1 MKTKVLL
8 RADGH
13 NQMGLGHVVRS
24 LALAKMLEHDFDCQF
39 IVREPSTSLRQLIE
53 NEGFA
58 LIQLNDQV
66 LPAHEAQYIAHHF
79 LRGDEIVVLD
89 GYHFDGAY
97 QKVIKN
103 AAGKLVCIDDI
114 HETHFW
120 SDSIINHTSGIS
132 VEDYEKE
139 DYTSLKLGFEYLLLR
154 QPFLDAAK
162 QRGVRKKKESEQTA
176 FICMGGADPSNT
188 TIKALSLCAHRGDIT
203 ECHVVI
209 GGAYLHH
216 NELNDFCKKSRL
228 KINIY
233 SNLNADN
240 MVVLM
245 SNCDLAICP
254 PSTVAL
260 EYLCTGHHL
269 YLIQTADN
277 QAYLYKY
284 LTENQL
290 AQNWNDFKAGV
301 RKTVKTTA
309 INRLFDGKSDR
320 RLLKHFR
327 KLDYDMHCSFR
338 KATGRDM
345 LLYFKWANDPM
356 TRLQS
361 FHPEPIK
368 IEDHRAW
375 FNRRMA
381 DPKVVMYIML
391 YRGRAV
397 GQIRFGING
406 VALLSYS
413 IDPGERGKSFG
424 TYMVQEAIK
433 ELEKDLERSI
443 NVVGYVKKDN
453 LASNKA
459 LSNLGFKPIA
469 SDRDSSIKY
478 LLKAS

>member
-1 MKTKVLL
+1 MRTKVLL

-13 NQMGLGHVVRS
+13 NRMGLGHVVRS
-24 LALAKMLEHDFDCQF
+24 LALAKMLEQDFDCQF
-39 IVREPSTSLRQLIE
+39 IVREPSHTLRQLIE
-53 NEGFA
+53 SEGFP
-58 LIQLNDQV
+58 LIRLNHRV
-66 LPAHEAQYIAHHF
+66 LPGHEAQFIAHHF

-89 GYHFDGAY
+89 GYHFDSNY
-97 QKVIKN
+97 QKTIKQS
-103 AAGKLVCIDDI
+103 AGKLVCIDDI
-114 HETHFW
+114 HQTHFW
-120 SDSIINHTSGIS
+120 ADTIINHTSGIS
-132 VEDYEKE
+132 VEAYQNE
-139 DYTSLKLGFEYLLLR
+139 DYTQLMLGFEYLLLR

-162 QRGVRKKKESEQTA
+162 QRRPKKKKSKDQSA
-176 FICMGGADPSNT
+176 FICMGGADPDNA
-188 TIKALSLCAHRGDIT
+188 TIKALAICAHREDVS

-216 NELNDFCKKSRL
+216 DQLNDFCKRSKL

-260 EYLCTGHHL
+260 EYLCTGHQL
-269 YLIQTADN
+269 YLMQTADN
-277 QAYLYKY
+277 QTYLHQY
-284 LTENQL
+284 LTQQKL
-290 AQNWNDFKAGV
+290 AQNWTEFTAGLSQKV
-301 RKTVKTTA
+301 DTAA
-309 INRLFDGKSDR
+309 INCLFDGKSDR
-320 RLLKHFR
+320 RLLKQFR
-327 KLDYDMHCSFR
+327 TLDYDMHCDFR
-338 KATGRDM
+338 KATDRDM

-356 TRLQS
+356 TRQQS
-361 FHPEPIK
+361 FHPESIK

-375 FNRRMA
+375 FQQKMA
-381 DPKVVMYIML
+381 DPKVMMYIMQ
-391 YRGRAV
+391 YKGKPV

-424 TYMVQEAIK
+424 TYMVKQSIK
-433 ELEKDLERSI
+433 ELEKDLDRTI

-459 LSNLGFKPIA
+459 LSNLGFEPIE
-469 SDRDSSIKY
+469 SDRETSIKY

>member
-13 NQMGLGHVVRS
+13 NQMGLGHIVRS

-39 IVREPSTSLRQLIE
+39 IVREPSNTVRLLIE
-53 NEGFA
+53 SEGFS
-58 LIQLNDQV
+58 LIQLNDRV
-66 LPAHEAQYIAHHF
+66 LPTHEAQYIAHHF

-89 GYHFDGAY
+89 GYHFDEAY
-97 QKVIKN
+97 QKIIKGTV
-103 AAGKLVCIDDI
+103 GKLVCIDDI

-120 SDSIINHTSGIS
+120 ADSIINHTSGIS
-132 VEDYEKE
+132 AEDYATE
-139 DYTSLKLGFEYLLLR
+139 DYTRLKLGFEYLLLR

-162 QRGVRKKKESEQTA
+162 QRSVKKKKKDGQAA
-176 FICMGGADPSNT
+176 FVCMGGADPNNA
-188 TIKALSLCAHRGDIT
+188 TIKALSICAHRGDVA

-216 NELNDFCKKSRL
+216 KELNDFCKKSKL

-260 EYLCTGHHL
+260 EYLCTGHQL
-269 YLIQTADN
+269 YLMQTADN
-277 QAYLYKY
+277 QAYLHQY
-284 LTENQL
+284 LLKNKL
-290 AQNWNDFKAGV
+290 AQSWVDFASGAKETI
-301 RKTVKTTA
+301 KTKE

-320 RLLKHFR
+320 RLRKHFR
-327 KLDYDMHCSFR
+327 SLDYDMHCNFR
-338 KATGRDM
+338 RATEGDM

-356 TRLQS
+356 TRQQS
-361 FHPEPIK
+361 FHPESIN

-375 FNRRMA
+375 FYQKVA
-381 DPKVVMYIML
+381 DPKVMMYIMQ
-391 YRGRAV
+391 YKGRPV

-406 VALLSYS
+406 VALLSYA
-413 IDPGERGKSFG
+413 IDPAERGKSFG
-424 TYMVQEAIK
+424 TYMVQKAIK
-433 ELEKDLERSI
+433 QLEKDLARPI
-443 NVVGYVKKDN
+443 NIVGYVKKDN

-459 LSNLGFKPIA
+459 LSNLGFTPIT
-469 SDRDSSIKY
+469 SDRETSIKY

>member
-13 NQMGLGHVVRS
+13 NKMGLGHVVRS

-39 IVREPSTSLRQLIE
+39 IVRDPSQTLRKLIE
-53 NEGFA
+53 SEGFS
-58 LIQLNDQV
+58 LIRLNERV

-89 GYHFDGAY
+89 GYHFDSSY
-97 QKVIKN
+97 QQIIKP

-114 HETHFW
+114 HQTHFW
-120 SDSIINHTSGIS
+120 ADSIINHTSGIS
-132 VEDYEKE
+132 ADDYAKE
-139 DYTSLKLGFEYLLLR
+139 DYTQMNLGFEYLLLR

-162 QRGVRKKKESEQTA
+162 KRSPKEKKNTAQSA
-176 FICMGGADPSNT
+176 FICMGGADPTNAT
-188 TIKALSLCAHRGDIT
+188 VRALSVCAHREDVS

-209 GGAYLHH
+209 GSAYLHQD
-216 NELNDFCKKSRL
+216 ELNDFCERSQL

-233 SNLNADN
+233 RNLNADN

-260 EYLCTGHHL
+260 EYLCTGHQL
-269 YLIQTADN
+269 YLMQTADN
-277 QAYLYKY
+277 QAYLQQY
-284 LTENQL
+284 LIRNNL
-290 AQNWNDFKAGV
+290 AQSWIKFAGGDEKA
-301 RKTVKTTA
+301 VKLKE
-309 INRLFDGKSDR
+309 IHQLFDGKSDH

-327 KLDYDMHCSFR
+327 KLDYDLHCRFR
-338 KATGRDM
+338 KATEGDM

-361 FHPEPIK
+361 FQPDPIQ

-375 FNRRMA
+375 YRKKMA
-381 DPKVVMYIML
+381 DPKVMMYIMQ
-391 YRGRAV
+391 YKGKPV
-397 GQIRFGING
+397 GQIRFSING

-413 IDPGERGKSFG
+413 IDPEQRGKSFG
-424 TYMVQEAIK
+424 TYMVQQAIK
-433 ELEKDLERSI
+433 ELEKDLERPI

-459 LSNLGFKPIA
+459 LSNLGFKSIK
-469 SDRDSSIKY
+469 SDQETSIKY
-478 LLKAS
+478 LLQAS